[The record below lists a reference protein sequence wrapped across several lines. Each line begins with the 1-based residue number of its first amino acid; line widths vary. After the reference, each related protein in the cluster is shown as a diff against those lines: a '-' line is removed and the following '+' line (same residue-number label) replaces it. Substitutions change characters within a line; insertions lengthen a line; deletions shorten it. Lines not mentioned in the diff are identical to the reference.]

1 MIFPLFRIEVDKQ
14 VGPRVSIEYLRNF
27 TVSVRITSLG
37 ITVTEDSEGGS
48 GLSSLSKTAGRS
60 KSKY

>member
-1 MIFPLFRIEVDKQ
+1 MIFPLFRKEVDKQ
-14 VGPRVSIEYLRNF
+14 GGPRVSIEYLRNF

-37 ITVTEDSEGGS
+37 TTVTEGRS

>member
-1 MIFPLFRIEVDKQ
+1 MGVAFPHCLRQ
-14 VGPRVSIEYLRNF
+14 QGGPRVSSKYLRNF
-27 TVSVRITSLG
+27 TVSVTITSLG